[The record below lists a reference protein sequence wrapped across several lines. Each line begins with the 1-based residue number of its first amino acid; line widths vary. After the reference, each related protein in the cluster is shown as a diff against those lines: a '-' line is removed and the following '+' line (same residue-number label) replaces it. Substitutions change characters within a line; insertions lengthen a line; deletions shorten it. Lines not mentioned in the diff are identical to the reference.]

1 MIESEVRRVEFKFGE
16 GRWLKATWRSDRPR
30 VVEIADV
37 RCRGREV
44 SLGLNEIPELIQA
57 LGRVRQVA
65 GLDPTEGAVM
75 PPVEES
81 VTSAGNGESEVAEDV
96 VGEPD
101 GALVRRVT
109 RAVREADGAFEDVG
123 GSSRHWVRECFFPAL
138 RSEGLAIV
146 VASDYARLVEAARD
160 VVDWLDASTRGIV
173 ADDNLTKLK
182 LEALRRACGFRG
194 ETESESEGGS

>member
-1 MIESEVRRVEFKFGE
+1 MLIESEVRRVEFKLGE
-16 GRWLKATWRSDRPR
+16 GQWLKATWRSDRPR

-65 GLDPTEGAVM
+65 GLDPTEATFE
-75 PPVEES
+75 PPVGES
-81 VTSAGNGESEVAEDV
+81 ATSAGNGESEAAEDV

-101 GALVRRVT
+101 GELVRRVT

-123 GSSRHWVRECFFPAL
+123 GSSRHWVRECFFLAL
-138 RSEGLAIV
+138 RSEELAIV
-146 VASDYARLVEAARD
+146 VAAE
-160 VVDWLDASTRGIV
+160 
-173 ADDNLTKLK
+173 
-182 LEALRRACGFRG
+182 LERKVG
-194 ETESESEGGS
+194 SE